1 MAVIGASERTKER
14 DSEEGRRMG
23 GQRKKKRGKGRE
35 GKKKRKDRGVAIEGE
50 E

>member
-23 GQRKKKRGKGRE
+23 GQRKKKEEREERERKRGR
-35 GKKKRKDRGVAIEGE
+35 IEE
-50 E
+50 WI